1 MVMSERIYSFL
12 GLARKANKLVSGDET
27 CERAIKAGKV
37 SLVIV
42 AEDASPNTKK
52 KFTDACRYYNI
63 NIRIFGKKELLGKF
77 IGKDLRSVIAIQE
90 LGFSKRILQLI
101 DDEKMGCGGESIDEK
116 KSI

>member
-1 MVMSERIYSFL
+1 MSERIYSFL

-42 AEDASPNTKK
+42 AEDASLNTK
-52 KFTDACRYYNI
+52 KFTDACSYNNI

-77 IGKDLRSVIAIQE
+77 IGKNLRSVIAIQE
-90 LGFSKRILQLI
+90 LGFSERIMQMI
-101 DDEKMGCGGESIDEK
+101 DDEKMDAG
-116 KSI
+116 